1 MRSAYRRSFMS
12 ERIPAN
18 DYMKS
23 QLGVLCQVLT
33 TPAPYALV
41 MSCAAA

>member
-1 MRSAYRRSFMS
+1 MS

-18 DYMKS
+18 DHVKS
-23 QLGVLCQVLT
+23 QLGVLYQALT

-41 MSCAAA
+41 MSCTAV